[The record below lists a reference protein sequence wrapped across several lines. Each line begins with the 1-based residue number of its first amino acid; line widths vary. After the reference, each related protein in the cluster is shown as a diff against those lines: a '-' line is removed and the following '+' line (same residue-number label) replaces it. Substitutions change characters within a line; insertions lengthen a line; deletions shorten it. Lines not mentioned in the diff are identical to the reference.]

1 MKENLGPSASSSGE
15 PVLPHLF
22 EEVEC
27 NTFPTEIRQHYAESF
42 HRPVLVEY
50 MSKPHDLI
58 VKMTAMIQGTII
70 NYYIQSPPGNNL
82 VKSKKPYFLVRFA
95 RLPPP
100 WIF

>member
-27 NTFPTEIRQHYAESF
+27 NPLPTEIRQHDADYF

-50 MSKPHDLI
+50 MSKPHQPWL
-58 VKMTAMIQGTII
+58 KMTAMIQGTII
-70 NYYIQSPPGNNL
+70 NYYIQSPPAMKTSL
-82 VKSKKPYFLVRFA
+82 LKKHHFWVRID

-100 WIF
+100 WSF

>member
-27 NTFPTEIRQHYAESF
+27 NPLPTEIRQHDADYF

-50 MSKPHDLI
+50 MSKPH
-58 VKMTAMIQGTII
+58 Q
-70 NYYIQSPPGNNL
+70 P
-82 VKSKKPYFLVRFA
+82 
-95 RLPPP
+95 
-100 WIF
+100 

>member
-70 NYYIQSPPGNNL
+70 NYYIQSPPAMKTSL
-82 VKSKKPYFLVRFA
+82 LKKHHFWVRID

>member
-70 NYYIQSPPGNNL
+70 NYYIQSSSGMKTSL
-82 VKSKKPYFLVRFA
+82 FKKHHFLVHFD

-100 WIF
+100 